1 MTNQEIQ
8 EMLEES
14 WYWSTIEDMLVIF
27 AEHGKEKVL
36 RDAANLLLEREAQ
49 KQQKSTEQEWLLLS
63 LCLS

>member
-27 AEHGKEKVL
+27 AEHGKENVL

-49 KQQKSTEQEWLLLS
+49 KQQKSTEQE
-63 LCLS
+63 

>member
-49 KQQKSTEQEWLLLS
+49 KQQKSTEQE
-63 LCLS
+63 

>member
-36 RDAANLLLEREAQ
+36 RDAANLLLEREEQ
-49 KQQKSTEQEWLLLS
+49 KQQKSTEQE
-63 LCLS
+63 